1 MINNNYEYKS
11 CKKWVVGF
19 YVMFMLNLI
28 LAGVMLGIMDIAVI
42 GAVWLFAGVFISLSL
57 VSLAVF
63 CTLLHEMSVYVESQ
77 KRYYVDTKDLETLV
91 EKFGFYDECEYFER
105 VTMYK
110 SCVPI
115 FLRVNAITGEITGH
129 IDDVEFHDVKHLIHD
144 LAKFNLLHVVQPVL

>member
-129 IDDVEFHDVKHLIHD
+129 IDDVEFHDVKYLVHD

>member
-11 CKKWVVGF
+11 CKKWAVGF

-28 LAGVMLGIMDIAVI
+28 LAGVMLGVMDIAVI
-42 GAVWLFAGVFISLSL
+42 GAVWLFAGMFISLSL

-77 KRYYVDTKDLETLV
+77 KRYYVDTTYLEILV
-91 EKFGFYDECEYFER
+91 EKFGFHDECGYLER
-105 VTMYK
+105 VTMCK
-110 SCVPI
+110 SCVPVY
-115 FLRVNAITGEITGH
+115 LRVNSMTGEITRC
-129 IDDVEFHDVKHLIHD
+129 IDDVEFNDVKRFVHD

>member
-11 CKKWVVGF
+11 CKKWAVGF
-19 YVMFMLNLI
+19 YVVFMLNLI

-42 GAVWLFAGVFISLSL
+42 GAVWLFAGVFISLSF

-77 KRYYVDTKDLETLV
+77 KRYYVDIKDLETLV
-91 EKFGFYDECEYFER
+91 EKFAFHDECEYLER

-110 SCVPI
+110 SCVPVY
-115 FLRVNAITGEITGH
+115 LRVNAITGEITEH
-129 IDDVEFHDVKHLIHD
+129 IDDVEFHDVKRLVTD

>member
-11 CKKWVVGF
+11 CKKWAFGF
-19 YVMFMLNLI
+19 YAVFMLCLI
-28 LAGVMLGIMDIAVI
+28 LAGIMLGIMDIAVI

-57 VSLAVF
+57 VSLGVF
-63 CTLLHEMSVYVESQ
+63 CSLLHEMSVYVESQ

-91 EKFGFYDECEYFER
+91 EKFGFHDECEYLER

-115 FLRVNAITGEITGH
+115 CLRVNSLTGEITEH
-129 IDDVEFHDVKHLIHD
+129 IDDVEFHDVKRLVND

>member
-11 CKKWVVGF
+11 CKKYVVGF
-19 YVMFMLNLI
+19 YVVFMLNLI

-63 CTLLHEMSVYVESQ
+63 CTLLHEMSIYVESQ
-77 KRYYVDTKDLETLV
+77 KRYYVDTKYLEILV
-91 EKFGFYDECEYFER
+91 EKFGFHDECEYLER
-105 VTMYK
+105 VTMCK
-110 SCVPI
+110 SCFPVY
-115 FLRVNAITGEITGH
+115 LRVNSMTGEITKC
-129 IDDVEFHDVKHLIHD
+129 IDDVEFNDVKHLIHD

>member
-1 MINNNYEYKS
+1 MINDNYGYKS
-11 CKKWVVGF
+11 CKKWAFGF
-19 YVMFMLNLI
+19 CAVFMLCLI

-42 GAVWLFAGVFISLSL
+42 GAVWLFAGMFISLSL

-63 CTLLHEMSVYVESQ
+63 CTLLHEMSTYVESQ

-115 FLRVNAITGEITGH
+115 FLRVNAITGEITEH
-129 IDDVEFHDVKHLIHD
+129 IDDVEFHDVKRLVTD
-144 LAKFNLLHVVQPVL
+144 LAKFNLLHVMQPVL

>member
-115 FLRVNAITGEITGH
+115 FLRVNAITGEITKC
-129 IDDVEFHDVKHLIHD
+129 IDDVEFHDVKRLVYD